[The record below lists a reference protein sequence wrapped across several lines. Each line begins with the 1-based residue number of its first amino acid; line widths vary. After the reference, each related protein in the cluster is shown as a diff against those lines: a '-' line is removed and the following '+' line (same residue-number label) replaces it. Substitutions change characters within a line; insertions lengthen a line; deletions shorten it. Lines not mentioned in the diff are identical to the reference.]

1 MTDLRSPLGKMVGPE
16 GSPSGFERHARA
28 FVQAGGAILHPY
40 QMEALSPQTRA
51 EIEAAMKKAYGK
63 GGK

>member
-1 MTDLRSPLGKMVGPE
+1 MSDLQSPLGKMVGPE
-16 GSPSGFERHARA
+16 GSPNTFERHAKA
-28 FVQAGGAILHPY
+28 FVRAGGAILHPY
-40 QMEALSPQTRA
+40 QMDALSPSTRA

>member
-40 QMEALSPQTRA
+40 QMDALSAPTRA